1 MTTAIRVYL
10 IDDHHVVRQAVVEML
25 GAEPDVSV
33 VGQSG
38 DVRSALDVIVREQP
52 DIAIVDLR
60 LPGMN
65 GLAAIKEIRA
75 RAPAV
80 GIIVFTM
87 YDNPAYVHESI
98 NLGAGGYVLKS
109 ASKSDLLRAVR
120 AVFNDGTYFPAEIT
134 RPLLS
139 RLGQHAQAGDETGVL
154 TPRELQV
161 LEFLAEGRS
170 SKEIANFLAISEA
183 TVKGHLKNLYD
194 KLGASDRAHAVAIA
208 LRQRIID

>member
-1 MTTAIRVYL
+1 MTAPIRVYL

-25 GAEPDVSV
+25 SAEADVSV

-38 DVRSALDVIVREQP
+38 DVRSALDAIASERP

-75 RAPAV
+75 RAPDV

-98 NLGAGGYVLKS
+98 NLGARGYVLKS
-109 ASKSDLLRAVR
+109 ASKS
-120 AVFNDGTYFPAEIT
+120 
-134 RPLLS
+134 
-139 RLGQHAQAGDETGVL
+139 
-154 TPRELQV
+154 
-161 LEFLAEGRS
+161 
-170 SKEIANFLAISEA
+170 
-183 TVKGHLKNLYD
+183 
-194 KLGASDRAHAVAIA
+194 
-208 LRQRIID
+208 

>member
-1 MTTAIRVYL
+1 MTPIRVYL

-25 GAEPDVSV
+25 CAESDVSV
-33 VGQSG
+33 IGQSG
-38 DVRSALDVIVREQP
+38 DVASALDAIARETP

-75 RAPAV
+75 RAPNI

-109 ASKSDLLRAVR
+109 ASKTDLLRAVR
-120 AVFNDGTYFPAEIT
+120 AVFNDGTYFPNELT
-134 RPLLS
+134 RPLLN
-139 RLGQHAQAGDETGVL
+139 RLVQQSKSGDETSVL
-154 TPRELQV
+154 TPRELQM

-170 SKEIANFLAISEA
+170 SKEIANFLAIAEA
-183 TVKGHLKNLYD
+183 TVKGHLKNLYE

>member
-1 MTTAIRVYL
+1 MTPIRVYL

-25 GAEPDVSV
+25 SAEADVSV

-38 DVRSALDVIVREQP
+38 DARSALDVIARERP

-75 RAPAV
+75 RAPDV

-98 NLGAGGYVLKS
+98 NLGAAGYVLKS

-134 RPLLS
+134 QPLLS
-139 RLGQHAQAGDETGVL
+139 RLVQQAKTGDETGAL

-170 SKEIANFLAISEA
+170 SKQIANSLAISEA

>member
-1 MTTAIRVYL
+1 MTPIRVYL

-25 GAEPDVSV
+25 SAESDVSV
-33 VGQSG
+33 IGQSG
-38 DVRSALDVIVREQP
+38 DVASALDAIARETP

-75 RAPAV
+75 RAPNI

-109 ASKSDLLRAVR
+109 ASKTDLLRAVR
-120 AVFNDGTYFPAEIT
+120 AVFNDGTYFPNELT
-134 RPLLS
+134 RPLLN
-139 RLGQHAQAGDETGVL
+139 RLVQQSKSGDETSVL
-154 TPRELQV
+154 TPRELQM

-170 SKEIANFLAISEA
+170 SKEIANFLAIAEA
-183 TVKGHLKNLYD
+183 TVKGHLKNLYE

>member
-1 MTTAIRVYL
+1 MTPIRVYL

-25 GAEPDVSV
+25 GAERDVSV
-33 VGQSG
+33 IGQSG
-38 DVRSALDVIVREQP
+38 EVRNALDAIVRERP

-65 GLAAIKEIRA
+65 GLAAIKELRA
-75 RAPAV
+75 RAPDV

-87 YDNPAYVHESI
+87 YDSPAYVHESI
-98 NLGAGGYVLKS
+98 NLGARGYVLKS
-109 ASKSDLLRAVR
+109 GSKSDLLSAVR
-120 AVFNDGTYFPAEIT
+120 AVFNDGTYFPTEIT

-139 RLGQHAQAGDETGVL
+139 RLVQQSNAGDETSVL

>member
-1 MTTAIRVYL
+1 MTPIRVYL

-25 GAEPDVSV
+25 SAEPDVSV

-38 DVRSALDVIVREQP
+38 DVRSAIDAIIREQP
-52 DIAIVDLR
+52 NIAIVDLR

-65 GLAAIKEIRA
+65 GLTAIKEIRA
-75 RAPAV
+75 RAPDI

-98 NLGAGGYVLKS
+98 NLGARGYVLKS

-120 AVFNDGTYFPAEIT
+120 AVFNGGTYLPSEIT
-134 RPLLS
+134 KPLLN
-139 RLGQHAQAGDETGVL
+139 RLAQQSKTGDEKSVL
-154 TPRELQV
+154 TTRELQV
-161 LEFLAEGRS
+161 LEFLAEGQS

-194 KLGASDRAHAVAIA
+194 KLGAADRAHAVAIA

>member
-1 MTTAIRVYL
+1 MTPPIRVYL

-25 GAEPDVSV
+25 GAESDVAV

-38 DVRSALDVIVREQP
+38 DVRGALDAIVRERP

-75 RAPAV
+75 QAPDV

-87 YDNPAYVHESI
+87 YDSPAYVHESI
-98 NLGAGGYVLKS
+98 NLGARGYVLKS

-120 AVFNDGTYFPAEIT
+120 AVFNDGTYFPTEIT
-134 RPLLS
+134 KPLLS
-139 RLGQHAQAGDETGVL
+139 RLVQQSSAGDETSVL

>member
-1 MTTAIRVYL
+1 MTPIRVYL

-25 GAEPDVSV
+25 GTEPDVSV

-38 DVRSALDVIVREQP
+38 DARSALDVIVVERP
-52 DIAIVDLR
+52 NVVIVDLK

-65 GLAAIKEIRA
+65 GLAAIKELRA
-75 RAPAV
+75 RAPEIR
-80 GIIVFTM
+80 IIVFTM
-87 YDNPAYVHESI
+87 YDSPAYVHESI
-98 NLGAGGYVLKS
+98 NLGASGYVLKS

-120 AVFNDGTYFPAEIT
+120 AVFNDGAYFPAEIT
-134 RPLLS
+134 KPLLS
-139 RLGQHAQAGDETGVL
+139 RLAQQSKTGDEKSVL
-154 TPRELQV
+154 TLRELQV
-161 LEFLAEGRS
+161 LEFLAEGQS

-208 LRQRIID
+208 LRQRLID

>member
-1 MTTAIRVYL
+1 
-10 IDDHHVVRQAVVEML
+10 ML
-25 GAEPDVSV
+25 SAEADVSV

-38 DVRSALDVIVREQP
+38 DAHSALDAIARERP

-75 RAPAV
+75 RAPDI

-87 YDNPAYVHESI
+87 YDNPAYIHESI
-98 NLGAGGYVLKS
+98 NLGAAGYVLKS

-120 AVFNDGTYFPAEIT
+120 AVFNNGTYFPAEIT
-134 RPLLS
+134 QPLLS
-139 RLGQHAQAGDETGVL
+139 RLVQQAKAGDETL

-170 SKEIANFLAISEA
+170 SKQIANSLAISEA

>member
-1 MTTAIRVYL
+1 MNPIRVYL

-25 GAEPDVSV
+25 SAESDVSV

-38 DVRSALDVIVREQP
+38 DVGHALEAIPREQP
-52 DIAIVDLR
+52 DIVIVDLR
-60 LPGMN
+60 LPGIG
-65 GLAAIKEIRA
+65 GLAAIKEIRVC
-75 RAPAV
+75 APDA

-98 NLGAGGYVLKS
+98 HRGASGYVLKS

-120 AVFNDGTYFPAEIT
+120 AVYNDGTYFPSEIT
-134 RPLLS
+134 KPLLN
-139 RLGQHAQAGDETGVL
+139 RLAQQSTTHDEKGVL
-154 TPRELQV
+154 TPRELQM

-170 SKEIANFLAISEA
+170 SKEIANFLAITEA

-194 KLGASDRAHAVAIA
+194 KLGASDRAHAVALA

>member
-1 MTTAIRVYL
+1 MTPIRVYL

-25 GAEPDVSV
+25 SAEPDVAV

-38 DVRSALDVIVREQP
+38 EVRSALDAIVRKRP

-75 RAPAV
+75 RAPDI

-87 YDNPAYVHESI
+87 YDSPAYVHESI

-120 AVFNDGTYFPAEIT
+120 AVFNHGTYFPAEIT
-134 RPLLS
+134 KPLLS
-139 RLGQHAQAGDETGVL
+139 RLALQSNAGEQTSVL